1 MLSHVS
7 CGAFDKSLDFKDFGF
22 LTNENFPF
30 ILSNKCHSQ
39 KFPIKPYPPDA
50 PWGPPFEKIFTF
62 WRISMCHNIWHS
74 HIARVRRDQVDK
86 IVIKIVKDSIF
97 LRQNVGNDSWRKW
110 INWPQFST
118 IWRLKNR
125 WRSKSHISFQGCL
138 VWVSRVLFNGIPNVR
153 NRQIFSYWFR
163 SIKAISILLH
173 VYQKAKTLQ
182 SHIGELRVY
191 IPEPRSERKKLF
203 IGVMGSTC

>member
-1 MLSHVS
+1 MPSEYFCMYRARAVFLASLSILRTS
-7 CGAFDKSLDFKDFGF
+7 AF
-22 LTNENFPF
+22 LTNETFPF

-39 KFPIKPYPPDA
+39 KFPIKPYPLDPR
-50 PWGPPFEKIFTF
+50 GSHLSEKYSHFEGFLCVTTSDT
-62 WRISMCHNIWHS
+62 RIVLVCTVGSGRQN
-74 HIARVRRDQVDK
+74 RDKNSQ
-86 IVIKIVKDSIF
+86 DSIF
-97 LRQNVGNDSWRKW
+97 LCQNAGNDSWRKW

-138 VWVSRVLFNGIPNVR
+138 VRVSRVLFNGIPNVR

-173 VYQKAKTLQ
+173 VY
-182 SHIGELRVY
+182 
-191 IPEPRSERKKLF
+191 
-203 IGVMGSTC
+203 

>member
-1 MLSHVS
+1 MSQPEVSYKTLSTW
-7 CGAFDKSLDFKDFGF
+7 CPMGATFRKNIRILKDFYVSQH
-22 LTNENFPF
+22 LT
-30 ILSNKCHSQ
+30 LAYCSC
-39 KFPIKPYPPDA
+39 
-50 PWGPPFEKIFTF
+50 
-62 WRISMCHNIWHS
+62 
-74 HIARVRRDQVDK
+74 VRRDQVDK
-86 IVIKIVKDSIF
+86 IVIKIVKGSIF

-203 IGVMGSTC
+203 IEVMGSTC